1 MNCVTHY
8 LTMLKN
14 VFHIFGTP
22 PSKNKTSIN
31 TGGTL
36 IRGFGFMNLKG
47 WNVMRLIDA
56 DNLKRTL
63 SASDNIPWLKGIPV
77 TDVYINKQL
86 GIDVGDISFDRLAE
100 ICEAEREG
108 ELVVLPCKV
117 GDTVY
122 YPKINRYR
130 DILTNNYYKALQ
142 SGFISAI
149 YLKRDSEWI
158 VDILIGSYHNAHS
171 FKDFGK
177 SVFLTREEAKKTLA
191 EMEDDDE
198 N

>member
-1 MNCVTHY
+1 MKICGH
-8 LTMLKN
+8 
-14 VFHIFGTP
+14 
-22 PSKNKTSIN
+22 
-31 TGGTL
+31 
-36 IRGFGFMNLKG
+36 GFMNLKG

-108 ELVVLPCKV
+108 RLVVLPCGIGNV
-117 GDTVY
+117 VY
-122 YPKINRYR
+122 FIKANIIKECTIFSVTIERNGTTKFGAS
-130 DILTNNYYKALQ
+130 DNNV
-142 SGFISAI
+142 SGFCFDLYDYGLGEIWFFT
-149 YLKRDSEWI
+149 RD
-158 VDILIGSYHNAHS
+158 
-171 FKDFGK
+171 
-177 SVFLTREEAKKTLA
+177 EAEKALA